1 MRTVIMVYIIIA
13 ILGFVAG
20 VILLCR
26 TMYKSISKRHREYTG
41 DSNIPGI
48 SCVSINS
55 MAAVPNCTLCT
66 DHKRIG

>member
-13 ILGFVAG
+13 ILGFTAG

-26 TMYKSISKRHREYTG
+26 AMIQKTHREYTG

-55 MAAVPNCTLCT
+55 MAAVSNCTLCT